1 MRKFLVSFLSWF
13 VDILALLFPL
23 LVVRL
28 FFSYINSWEKFISCP
43 FEVQVFYCASFGLI
57 CWFGG
62 DIFVSNT
69 RPAIKHV
76 VSWVKDLFK
85 RPDASADDD
94 N

>member
-1 MRKFLVSFLSWF
+1 MREKLCALLSWF

-28 FFSYINSWEKFISCP
+28 FFSYINSWEKFISFP
-43 FEVQVFYCASFGLI
+43 FEVQVFYFALFGLC

-62 DIFVSNT
+62 DIFVSHT

-85 RPDASADDD
+85 RPDAPV
-94 N
+94 NEN